1 MKRLARAA
9 AAASAAV
16 VLACAVFLPIV
27 LLAAESPPEDRTAR
41 PLRNED
47 VVRMLVAGRPA
58 AEIVAAIR
66 SADVSFDLSDEMAQE
81 LLVAGVPEGVLSA
94 MRARQAEVDRARQAS
109 KPRDAASLA
118 PAAGKSAVVV
128 TIRLDAERGGP
139 EGIVFP
145 DRLDDD
151 DARTLQAGASDEE
164 RKVTDLAMYLACR
177 TPDHVPDQW
186 RSKSPLGR
194 DFVSVSRHEM
204 LAFLRG
210 ASRLP
215 SRKPAKGPGPPAP
228 PGEQGAQEEGD
239 LVLALPIE
247 LRGEIETGVPH
258 DLVIGVAVE
267 AAGRFLQLVEAR
279 KDGVVAGA
287 SGLAL
292 AAVLTGRGKRRERTI
307 ELRFEDGAPAGA
319 AAR

>member
-1 MKRLARAA
+1 LKRFVR

-16 VLACAVFLPIV
+16 VLACAVFCPIV
-27 LLAAESPPEDRTAR
+27 LLAAESPPQDRTAR

-81 LLVAGVPEGVLSA
+81 LRVAGVPEGVLSA

-109 KPRDAASLA
+109 GPPDAASEA

-128 TIRLDAERGGP
+128 TIRLDDH
-139 EGIVFP
+139 V
-145 DRLDDD
+145 
-151 DARTLQAGASDEE
+151 ARTLQAGASDEE
-164 RKVTDLAMYLACR
+164 RKVTDLAMYLTCR

-194 DFVSVSRHEM
+194 DFVSVSRHE
-204 LAFLRG
+204 LLDFRRG
-210 ASRLP
+210 ASPLP
-215 SRKPAKGPGPPAP
+215 AKKPAAGPGPPAL
-228 PGEQGAQEEGD
+228 PGEQGASEGGE

-258 DLVIGVAVE
+258 DLVIG
-267 AAGRFLQLVEAR
+267 AGRFLQLVEAR
-279 KDGVVAGA
+279 KDGVVPGA

-292 AAVLTGRGKRRERTI
+292 AAVLTERGRRRERTL
-307 ELRFEDGAPAGA
+307 ELKFEDGAPAGA
-319 AAR
+319 SAR